1 VVAATDEAISDRKQQ
16 QQENHTMDTTK
27 LTAASVAA
35 ELRPA
40 VDAVLMTMALAEL
53 MREKVDAIQRA
64 ILTEC
69 PLTPGE
75 LAKKMGETAPITEP
89 KAVYLCDDAAQLE
102 DYYAECDKRERAA
115 GLKPADMDKEFCPA
129 LVAESVQNDA
139 ELLMLDTFAELIKF
153 EGGGK
158 LFRRRLLCRGLDEF
172 KRAKDLCIKIVVNMP
187 GYQNPLSRL
196 AM

>member
-1 VVAATDEAISDRKQQ
+1 
-16 QQENHTMDTTK
+16 MDTTK

-40 VDAVLMTMALAEL
+40 VDAVLMTMAYAQL
-53 MREKVDAIQRA
+53 MREKVDAIRRE

-75 LAKKMGETAPITEP
+75 FAMKMRETAPITDP
-89 KAVYLCDDAAQLE
+89 KSVYLCDDAAQLE

-115 GLKPADMDKEFCPA
+115 RLKPADMAKEHCPA
-129 LVAESVQNDA
+129 LVAESAQREA
-139 ELLMLDTFAELIKF
+139 EHLMLDCFAELIKF

-158 LFRRRLLCRGLDEF
+158 LFRHRLLCRGLDEF

-187 GYQNPLSRL
+187 GYKSPLSRL